1 MEITCKNCNQTFKG
15 HYCNNCGQPAD
26 THRINAHFLWH
37 DIQHGLLH
45 FDNGIPYSIKQ
56 LFIRPGHSI
65 REFIE
70 GKRIRHFKPLSL
82 VAVLG
87 ALYGFLYHYFHI
99 NLFQASTDLEI
110 DFNDYNEWM
119 ATHFAWVT
127 IATIPI
133 YTIGTYIVFRK
144 QGYNFVELFV
154 LNTFKASQ
162 RLSVQILTFPILF
175 RMQLRSLPG
184 QLSFRSVVQALL
196 ISATRASLA
205 LHASENSAACVFTQS
220 LMRPPP
226 GLTSAHFAL
235 MSAAQAPIDRS
246 FAIATDTE
254 KSTTAPITMT
264 FLIIILPK
272 RKEPMRLPLTH
283 WASVRC
289 TQINRLYMV
298 DDERHIQL
306 TYVNARYFPRQ
317 AAQSGARHHELP
329 QTPRAIAV
337 HRAREEDW
345 R

>member
-1 MEITCKNCNQTFKG
+1 MEITCKNCKKTFKG

-45 FDNGIPYSIKQ
+45 FDNGIPYSVKQ
-56 LFIRPGHSI
+56 LFTRPGHSI

-154 LNTFKASQ
+154 LNTFKAAQ
-162 RLSVQILTFPILF
+162 RLFVQILTFPFLIYLNNTHHAERFSSITYTIGLVLIFWTNIQFFNNMSKARAFFLTILSHIIFLICFLILF
-175 RMQLRSLPG
+175 
-184 QLSFRSVVQALL
+184 FIV
-196 ISATRASLA
+196 LA
-205 LHASENSAACVFTQS
+205 I
-220 LMRPPP
+220 M
-226 GLTSAHFAL
+226 G
-235 MSAAQAPIDRS
+235 
-246 FAIATDTE
+246 
-254 KSTTAPITMT
+254 K
-264 FLIIILPK
+264 LPK
-272 RKEPMRLPLTH
+272 
-283 WASVRC
+283 
-289 TQINRLYMV
+289 
-298 DDERHIQL
+298 
-306 TYVNARYFPRQ
+306 
-317 AAQSGARHHELP
+317 
-329 QTPRAIAV
+329 
-337 HRAREEDW
+337 
-345 R
+345 